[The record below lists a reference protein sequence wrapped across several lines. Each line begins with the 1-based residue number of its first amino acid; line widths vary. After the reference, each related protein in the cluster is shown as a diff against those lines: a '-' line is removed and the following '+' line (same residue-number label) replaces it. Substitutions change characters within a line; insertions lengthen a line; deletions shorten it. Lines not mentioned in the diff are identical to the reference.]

1 MEEKEA
7 PKPINNDIRTSSQS
21 KNCEVVE
28 NKEYELNLDK
38 DTYLLKMDLYS
49 NQKISFT
56 IRQTN
61 NISFYYFYK
70 EYSYEELIKNLFLP
84 VQQYDNIKKVFSFY
98 DTAIIKNKV
107 TLIQE
112 KEKKNMILLLKIAL
126 FFEDIEAKLF
136 LNEIKL
142 TNEEM
147 LKILFDEIR
156 QIKIKG
162 LPTNNK
168 NEKKENIN
176 DNNNNE
182 IINTL
187 IKKNEE
193 LEKKI
198 NTIQEEK
205 NREIKELKDSLNKYI
220 DFLDQKMKESKI
232 EKETKQKMEEENE
245 NFIKQNIN
253 VEFKENPQNLKFR
266 EILTNNNPVCDQRQ
280 KFAVYIGLKDHIE
293 YLVYNNKNNFNL
305 DIMRIKDKTIITTL
319 KGHGTN
325 VIVIRYYLKDN
336 KEEYLLTC
344 DKNKLVIIWDIQN
357 FYNKKYTIQTKYSDN
372 ICDALLL
379 FNIFNNDY
387 ILLSNYSKDEYS
399 KLYEFK
405 ENNKFIRN
413 IYGTNDHQ
421 TCFMIPW
428 FYQNKYYIIDCAYD
442 HKISI
447 NNLLEDETY
456 ANLTFD
462 PDNGEYYCGYLYND
476 NYLCVSDYSNQ
487 YIRIWDLVNKVIY
500 KQINYESSCAYEII
514 PWNINYAI
522 VGCDN
527 FYVVINI
534 TEGKMVKK
542 IDLKDCGEIR
552 GIKKIKL
559 GQLGESLICSD
570 SGNKIHLFSI

>member
-1 MEEKEA
+1 
-7 PKPINNDIRTSSQS
+7 
-21 KNCEVVE
+21 
-28 NKEYELNLDK
+28 
-38 DTYLLKMDLYS
+38 
-49 NQKISFT
+49 
-56 IRQTN
+56 
-61 NISFYYFYK
+61 
-70 EYSYEELIKNLFLP
+70 
-84 VQQYDNIKKVFSFY
+84 
-98 DTAIIKNKV
+98 
-107 TLIQE
+107 
-112 KEKKNMILLLKIAL
+112 
-126 FFEDIEAKLF
+126 
-136 LNEIKL
+136 
-142 TNEEM
+142 
-147 LKILFDEIR
+147 
-156 QIKIKG
+156 
-162 LPTNNK
+162 
-168 NEKKENIN
+168 
-176 DNNNNE
+176 
-182 IINTL
+182 
-187 IKKNEE
+187 
-193 LEKKI
+193 
-198 NTIQEEK
+198 
-205 NREIKELKDSLNKYI
+205 
-220 DFLDQKMKESKI
+220 MKESKI

-253 VEFKENPQNLKFR
+253 VEFKENPQNLKLR
-266 EILTNNNPVCDQRQ
+266 EILTNNNSNYDHSD
-280 KFAVYIGLKDHIE
+280 KFAVYIALKDHIE

-336 KEEYLLTC
+336 KEEYWLTC

-357 FYNKKYTIQTKYSDN
+357 FYNKKYTIQTKYSCN

-421 TCFMIPW
+421 TYFMIPW

-456 ANLTFD
+456 ANLTMD

-476 NYLCVSDYSNQ
+476 NYLCVSDYSNK

-500 KQINYESSCAYEII
+500 KQINYEYSCAYEII

-522 VGCDN
+522 VGCDHC
-527 FYVVINI
+527 FVVINI

-542 IDLKDCGEIR
+542 IDLKDCDEIR

-559 GQLGESLICSD
+559 ILLIIKKWMD
-570 SGNKIHLFSI
+570 INIILNIQF